1 MRPGKQSFRPNLI
14 VELLDQV
21 SLNEGPHDSQSGKG
35 LEVEQGKANP
45 AEMRQGLDI

>member
-1 MRPGKQSFRPNLI
+1 MRPGEQSFVLWK

-35 LEVEQGKANP
+35 LEVEQGKAKP
-45 AEMRQGLDI
+45 AETRQELDI

>member
-1 MRPGKQSFRPNLI
+1 MRPGKQSFVLQK

-21 SLNEGPHDSQSGKG
+21 SLNKGPHDSQSGIG
-35 LEVEQGKANP
+35 LEVEQGKVNP